1 MNNNQQIHIEYLPS
15 RLKVQYPMFAHMFC
29 SMLIM
34 QVIDCRKVK
43 MKTLIIRTDLQ
54 DGVMDDW
61 SLVSN
66 TEDIVGECS

>member
-1 MNNNQQIHIEYLPS
+1 
-15 RLKVQYPMFAHMFC
+15 MFAHMFC